1 MAGSLAAVSLAFALL
16 ALLGLPLPASAAGL
30 TPREEAGRKIYRE
43 GVSPS
48 GAPLQALVG
57 PHSTPLEGKSVPCGS
72 CHGNDG
78 LGRPEGGVNPPA
90 ITWRELTKRY
100 GHRHENGRQHGP
112 FDQKTF
118 AEALTFGTDPAGNK
132 LDPSMPRYV
141 MSHKDIADLIAYLK
155 KIETDYDPGISAD
168 RLRIG
173 TLLPARGRLAELG
186 RVVAGVM
193 QAYVDDINA
202 RGGIFGRRIELVR
215 AEFSDDPGAA
225 VAAAERLLRKE
236 NVFALVGP
244 FSVGIE
250 NELSRLAEETRVPV
264 VGPFTLLPEG
274 TLAVNRYTFYIMPGL
289 REQAMALAR
298 FAISGLGLQDPG
310 VGIIYPAAPGY
321 EDVVVAVE
329 EVLKEQK
336 WEKLARAPY
345 EAGRPPE
352 ARLVAE
358 LQQKGVQVLLFLGS
372 DGDLAALG
380 TLVRDAI
387 WSPYLLAPGTK
398 VARAAAA
405 LPVTFGERVFLAYP
419 SLPQD
424 ITAGGAAALAE
435 LERKGKVGPRHQPA
449 QVSAYASLQV
459 LEEGLKRAG
468 RDLSRVKLADSLENL
483 YSFESGVTPTISFGP
498 NRRVGV
504 FGAHIVRV
512 DLTNHSFRPLGRFV
526 RLD

>member
-1 MAGSLAAVSLAFALL
+1 MTAVFRAL
-16 ALLGLPLPASAAGL
+16 ALLVLLAVPLLGAAAGL
-30 TPREEAGRKIYRE
+30 TPQEEAGRTIYRE

-48 GAPLQALVG
+48 GKPLQALVG
-57 PHSTPLEGKSVPCGS
+57 PHSTEMEGKSVPCGN

-78 LGRPEGGVNPPA
+78 LGRPEGGVKPPA

-100 GHRHENGRQHGP
+100 GHRHESGRQHGA
-112 FDQKTF
+112 FDSKTF

-141 MSHKDIADLIAYLK
+141 MSHQDIGDLVAYLK
-155 KIETDYDPGISAD
+155 KIETDYDPGVSAD

-173 TLLPARGRLAELG
+173 TLLPTRGRMGELG
-186 RVVAGVM
+186 QVVGGVM
-193 QAYVDDINA
+193 QAYVEEINA
-202 RGGIFGRRIELVR
+202 KGGIFGRRVELVK
-215 AEFSDDPGAA
+215 AEFPDDPKAA
-225 VAAAERLLRKE
+225 VAAAERLMRKD

-244 FSVGIE
+244 FSMGIE
-250 NELSRLAEETRVPV
+250 TDLSRLAEESHMPV

-274 TLAVNRYTFYIMPGL
+274 TLAVNRYTYYITPGL
-289 REQAMALAR
+289 REQAMALAK
-298 FAISGLGLQDPG
+298 FGASGLGMQNAA
-310 VGIIYPAAPGY
+310 VGIIYPSAPGY
-321 EDVVVAVE
+321 EEVVESVE

-336 WEKLARAPY
+336 WDRAVRAPY
-345 EAGRPPE
+345 EPGQAPD
-352 ARLVAE
+352 ARLVAD
-358 LQQKGVQVLLFLGS
+358 LQQKGVQVLLFLGGES
-372 DGDLAALG
+372 ELNALG

-387 WSPYLLAPGTK
+387 WSPYLLAPGPK
-398 VARAAAA
+398 VARSAIA
-405 LPVTFGERVFLAYP
+405 LPTTFGERVFLAFP

-424 ITAGGAAALAE
+424 VTQAGATALAE
-435 LERKGKVGPRHQPA
+435 LEKKGKVGNRHQPA
-449 QVSAYASLQV
+449 QISAYASMQV

-468 RDLSRVKLADSLENL
+468 RDLSRARLADSLENL

-512 DLTNHSFRPLGRFV
+512 NLTTHSFQPLGKFV